1 MFYGKIYGKKKSS
14 IALESHIVSRTPRT
28 LTFREVN
35 AIKKPGYTAL
45 GGATGLYLYVAPS
58 GGRYYFFR
66 FKAKDG
72 KRSAVSLGSF
82 SSMDLSEARKM
93 ALEWK
98 ARLSKGENP
107 SAVKKEQSERTKRE
121 QEALQQEK
129 ERKLRT
135 FLQVSQNWLLERA
148 RSGYWKNNS
157 TGESHA
163 QTRLDRYINP
173 KIGNIPIHEL
183 RSVDVLGVVKDI
195 YRSKPVTAD
204 RCIITVSAV
213 WKWAAAMGLCSGEN
227 PADRHG
233 SLGVLLEPYKF
244 DRKKKRNFGALD
256 YTEVPAFIAELQKM
270 SGISARMTEF
280 AILTA
285 LRSKMVRYI
294 RWEDVDLKN
303 SLVTISERSN
313 KVKGR
318 GEFTVFLSTQAKRIL
333 ESLPRINDWV
343 FCSSRIPGPMSDMA
357 MSKIFK
363 MLNEQSL
370 QSGGAGWLDRQ
381 QSKTLGFPVLATVH
395 GTARA
400 SFKTWAR
407 TGSNR
412 RKFDDD
418 AVELCLAHKL
428 PDQYDGAYNRA
439 QLEPERRAVMQAWGD
454 FCYSKIDR

>member
-244 DRKKKRNFGALD
+244 DL
-256 YTEVPAFIAELQKM
+256 ELWTTQ
-270 SGISARMTEF
+270 RCRR
-280 AILTA
+280 L
-285 LRSKMVRYI
+285 
-294 RWEDVDLKN
+294 
-303 SLVTISERSN
+303 SL
-313 KVKGR
+313 
-318 GEFTVFLSTQAKRIL
+318 
-333 ESLPRINDWV
+333 
-343 FCSSRIPGPMSDMA
+343 
-357 MSKIFK
+357 
-363 MLNEQSL
+363 
-370 QSGGAGWLDRQ
+370 
-381 QSKTLGFPVLATVH
+381 
-395 GTARA
+395 
-400 SFKTWAR
+400 SFK
-407 TGSNR
+407 
-412 RKFDDD
+412 K
-418 AVELCLAHKL
+418 CLVF
-428 PDQYDGAYNRA
+428 R
-439 QLEPERRAVMQAWGD
+439 PE
-454 FCYSKIDR
+454 